1 MISMKDHR
9 SSRRPSQRR
18 RRRSSSATVARA
30 VVVVVVVVVVVRRR
44 GVCRMDHTPTCA
56 RSIEPI
62 SIDIDRSI
70 EQPIS
75 IEPISTDLDRSIGP
89 ISIDRSID
97 PWRASSR
104 SSARSRCSRR
114 RRRSR
119 RSSTTRWFLGCV
131 VCRKERVTYSDVQ
144 WPVSASSVARAC
156 IFLHL
161 HDARGGVARSPEY
174 DHDAQCMPH

>member
-1 MISMKDHR
+1 MVSMKDHR

-18 RRRSSSATVARA
+18 RRRSSATVARA
-30 VVVVVVVVVVVRRR
+30 VVVVVVVVVVRRR

-62 SIDIDRSI
+62 SIDRSIDRTDLDRTDLDRSRSI
-70 EQPIS
+70 DW
-75 IEPISTDLDRSIGP
+75 TDLDRSIY
-89 ISIDRSID
+89 

-161 HDARGGVARSPEY
+161 HDARGGVARSLEY